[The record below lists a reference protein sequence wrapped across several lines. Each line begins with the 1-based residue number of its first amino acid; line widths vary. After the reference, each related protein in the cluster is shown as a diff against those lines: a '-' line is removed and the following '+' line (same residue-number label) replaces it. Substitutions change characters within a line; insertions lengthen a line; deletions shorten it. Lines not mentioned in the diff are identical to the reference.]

1 MKKIFLAVLIACSI
15 ASCSDP
21 KDKIIPPDSSKPAA
35 EQPKKEAAPTAQ
47 AVMEGARPGKREA
60 LRKQVDDLLTVTVL
74 ELRVEKG
81 GIEPGNLFDQLLIKL
96 GFQNKGSK
104 DIKSITGE
112 VKFMDRSDKEVGSY
126 HFSYDEGVEA
136 GKKATWIHSR
146 HDKEFM
152 QSHKALTRLEE
163 GKYKTRF
170 EPELIVF
177 ADGSKLI
184 IKD

>member
-1 MKKIFLAVLIACSI
+1 MKKIFLAGLIVCSI
-15 ASCSDP
+15 ASCSDT
-21 KDKIIPPDSSKPAA
+21 KDKIISPDGTKPAA
-35 EQPKKEAAPTAQ
+35 EQPKQEAVPTAQ
-47 AVMEGARPGKREA
+47 AVKKERPGQREA
-60 LRKQVDDLLTVTVL
+60 LRKQADDLLTVTVL

-81 GIEPGNLFDQLLIKL
+81 GLEPGNIFDQLLIKL

-104 DIKSITGE
+104 DIKSITEE
-112 VKFMDRSDKEVGSY
+112 VKFMDRSDKEVGSF

-136 GKKATWIHSR
+136 GKKATWIHTR

-170 EPELIVF
+170 EPELILF
-177 ADGSKLI
+177 ADGSRLI

>member
-21 KDKIIPPDSSKPAA
+21 KDKISPPDSSKPAA
-35 EQPKKEAAPTAQ
+35 DQPKKEAAP
-47 AVMEGARPGKREA
+47 AVKEERPGKRKA
-60 LRKQVDDLLTVTVL
+60 LRKQVEDLLTVTVL

-112 VKFMDRSDKEVGSY
+112 VKFMDLSDKEVGSF
-126 HFSYDEGVEA
+126 HFTYDEGVDA
-136 GKKATWIHSR
+136 GKKATWIHTR

-152 QSHKALTRLEE
+152 QSHKALARLEE

-177 ADGSKLI
+177 VDGSKLI
-184 IKD
+184 VTD